1 MVGPGRDVPAIAS
14 KLGIPPNSVVGR
26 LYHHLDPI
34 YAQEPDPTVERKGR
48 KSLFMLRAG
57 SKVNCINFPLMEAVL
72 ANLAQERRRDRW
84 TIGLAVVSLGVSRRV
99 TRRVGRF
106 HRHRSDGLIRD
117 LNSPRTAT
125 EETLGSLPGSK
136 KVERRVTTRG

>member
-1 MVGPGRDVPAIAS
+1 VERPPTDYELLWAIYEQHHDEFVYESDTGKTTVEVALDVPAIAS

-34 YAQEPDPTVERKGR
+34 YAQEPDPTVGRKGR

-57 SKVNCINFPLMEAVL
+57 NKVNCVNFPLMEAVL

-84 TIGLAVVSLGVSRRV
+84 TIGLALVSLGVA
-99 TRRVGRF
+99 G
-106 HRHRSDGLIRD
+106 
-117 LNSPRTAT
+117 
-125 EETLGSLPGSK
+125 GSLVVS
-136 KVERRVTTRG
+136 VVSIVTAATA